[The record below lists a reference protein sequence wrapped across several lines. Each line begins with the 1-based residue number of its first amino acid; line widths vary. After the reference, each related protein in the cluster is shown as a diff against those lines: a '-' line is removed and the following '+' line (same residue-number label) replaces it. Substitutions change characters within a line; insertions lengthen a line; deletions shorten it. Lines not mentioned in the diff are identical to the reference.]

1 MPPPPP
7 PPPPLPKTEQPQ
19 SPSQSLL
26 ANQLKAVKLSKVQE
40 TPKEVAKTPE
50 PELGSAIMS
59 FLKQRREALQE
70 ESTNSEEDGFDLF

>member
-1 MPPPPP
+1 M
-7 PPPPLPKTEQPQ
+7 
-19 SPSQSLL
+19 L
-26 ANQLKAVKLSKVQE
+26 ANQLQSVKLSKVQE
-40 TPKEVAKTPE
+40 APKEAPKTPE